1 MDCRTHPADVYI
13 FLSKFWST
21 ITLPSVDCSQG
32 LSKKPKNNPI
42 MHLRLNPRWRLS
54 RSFRFVRLCLLFLWV
69 FLFSSM
75 PNNPSRTW
83 MRFFTSLKLRSTAI
97 ISFKTGIPRLL
108 LCQESTFFL
117 SCVYVPC
124 HISLVKNCICCVQLF
139 CCEWL
144 TFCFW
149 WAMCGFWDS
158 YSSVSIVTVIR
169 H

>member
-1 MDCRTHPADVYI
+1 
-13 FLSKFWST
+13 
-21 ITLPSVDCSQG
+21 
-32 LSKKPKNNPI
+32 

-54 RSFRFVRLCLLFLWV
+54 RSCRFVRLCLLFLWV

-169 H
+169 NQLKSKRRLVWTFFNSVGCIAACRQTL